1 LVEGN
6 AMLMPSGHFKIFMY
20 PRPLDMRAGADRLA
34 YLSKEEI
41 GMNPYQGAV
50 FLFFSRDRSRAKI
63 YFYDGTGS
71 CVFSKRL
78 ERGRFKVPVV
88 AHGLKCGIIASNELS
103 LLLEG
108 VDTSKLSRPKAW
120 LPKKE
125 GPCKSEPS

>member
-1 LVEGN
+1 
-6 AMLMPSGHFKIFMY
+6 MLMPSGRFKIFMY

-34 YLSKEEI
+34 YLCKEEI

-50 FLFFSRDRSRAKI
+50 FLFFNRDRTRAKV

-78 ERGRFKVPVV
+78 EQGRFKVPVV
-88 AHGLKCGIIASNELS
+88 AHGLKCGVIASSELS

-108 VDTSKLSRPKAW
+108 VDTSKILRPKSW
-120 LPKKE
+120 QPKKKE
-125 GPCKSEPS
+125 DPCPPSPP